1 MNFRQIILAMAIVC
15 AIVVLYTHPAGFF
28 VYGPMLGMAIAVK
41 DVTASAQKYAT
52 RAGAAVNDYK
62 TGVQNAGQ
70 KWHDATKASTDNY
83 SAGVQASIANGSFAK
98 GIDKAGPD
106 RYATRASTKGAAAFP
121 AGVQAGQQRWA
132 QNVQPFLQVLQS
144 ATLPPRGPKGD
155 PRNQQRAQMVADLLR
170 RKKVSG

>member
-1 MNFRQIILAMAIVC
+1 MTLRQILLTTVIVC
-15 AIVVLYTHPAGFF
+15 AIVVLYTHPAGFSL
-28 VYGPMLGMAIAVK
+28 YGPMLGMAIVVK

-62 TGVQNAGQ
+62 TGVQAAGQ
-70 KWHDATKASTDNY
+70 KWHDNTKSSTDNY
-83 SAGVQASIANGSFAK
+83 SAGVQASIANGSFGK

-106 RYATRASTKGAAAFP
+106 RYATRASTKGAAAYP

-132 QNVQPFLQVLQS
+132 QNVQPFFQVLQS

-155 PRNQQRAQMVADLLR
+155 PRNQQRAQFVADLLR
-170 RKKVSG
+170 KKKVNG